1 MKISNE
7 KHSGGPV
14 AGYNFNM
21 SGLLP
26 SGTLEFLL
34 FVVIVG
40 GVWWVFRAVSRR
52 HLPPA
57 GAIESDELI
66 PTLSTQH
73 RVTGTLNKVI
83 FDRLQNVWLAEVVV
97 GKRRITFCA
106 ADHAAERERYTGQIG
121 KSVDVTVY
129 GLATLAPGGAEAMKE
144 QIKDLDKVDLSRDPV
159 RLVKAGQFLNDY
171 VVIGRVLSHRDD
183 SLSDGM
189 TLRVYRCEVVRT
201 DELGLIMELGV
212 QRDEAATEAAFAD
225 QSMVHG
231 SARLFGGF
239 APAG

>member
-1 MKISNE
+1 
-7 KHSGGPV
+7 
-14 AGYNFNM
+14 M

-26 SGTLEFLL
+26 PGTLEFLL
-34 FVVIVG
+34 FAVVVG
-40 GVWWVFRAVSRR
+40 AAIIFIRAISRR

-57 GAIESDELI
+57 GAVESEEAI
-66 PTLSTQH
+66 PALSTQH

-83 FDRLQNVWLAEVVV
+83 FDRVQSVWLAEVIV
-97 GKRRITFCA
+97 GKRRMTFCA
-106 ADHAAERERYTGQIG
+106 TDYASERERYTSQIG
-121 KSVDVTVY
+121 KSVDVALY
-129 GLATLAPGGAEAMKE
+129 GLATLAAGGAEAMQE

-183 SLSDGM
+183 SLSDG
-189 TLRVYRCEVVRT
+189 TPLRVYRCEVVRT
-201 DELGLIMELGV
+201 DDLGLVIELGV
-212 QRDEAATEAAFAD
+212 EREETQQSTVFPD

-239 APAG
+239 ASAD

>member
-1 MKISNE
+1 
-7 KHSGGPV
+7 
-14 AGYNFNM
+14 M

-26 SGTLEFLL
+26 PGTLEFLL
-34 FVVIVG
+34 FVIIAG
-40 GVWWVFRAVSRR
+40 TAWLFIRAVSRR

-57 GAIESDELI
+57 GAIESDEPI
-66 PTLSTQH
+66 PTLATQH
-73 RVTGTLNKVI
+73 RVTGVLNKVI
-83 FDRLQNVWLAEVVV
+83 FDRLQNVWLAEVIV
-97 GKRRITFCA
+97 GKRRINFCA
-106 ADHAAERERYTGQIG
+106 ADYAAERERYTSQIG
-121 KSVDVTVY
+121 KSVDVAVY

-144 QIKDLDKVDLSRDPV
+144 QIKDLDKVDLSRNPV
-159 RLVKAGQFLNDY
+159 RLVKAGQYMNDY

-183 SLSDGM
+183 ALSDGT

-212 QRDEAATEAAFAD
+212 QRHETTTENAFPD

-239 APAG
+239 AATS